1 MWTFMSD
8 GTLSKGQI
16 PWVSDSGTTPCK
28 DVCRIINKTK
38 STNIKDT
45 VIYLD
50 IYLIYL
56 ICLI

>member
-1 MWTFMSD
+1 MSD